1 MNKTSLEEAS
11 QKQSMKREQHKI
23 SMRKYISH
31 RFIKKKKQNN
41 HTTNQL

>member
-23 SMRKYISH
+23 SMKKYISH
-31 RFIKKKKQNN
+31 RFIKKKT

>member
-23 SMRKYISH
+23 LMRKYISH
-31 RFIKKKKQNN
+31 RFTKKKNKQK
-41 HTTNQL
+41 TMSQK